1 MKCQT
6 CPAGE
11 GLSVNC
17 GAFISSHTPVKCQ
30 PCVLGETY
38 SDGNQAGACKTC
50 HICDEYQETIK
61 ACQQTSNAVCG
72 NCKRGAYFDNMVGEC
87 KPCSPCCNDGKDIL
101 EPGCQAPGV
110 AANIQCNFVRSE
122 KCAKVAVRNV
132 SISPSPTQHPT
143 PSTTVISRPTTM
155 YLTTKKLDKP
165 LVLTASSATSSQF
178 IGIVAGVPTGVV
190 VLAVNIVILFC
201 CCKKRRNHKAKT
213 GLHIEE
219 NERHEVGLAE
229 QNLLIVATPE
239 QDSPYQ
245 SPMSP
250 VEETCKTPLPIQDS
264 QPPACSDSKGD
275 FNLVI

>member
-17 GAFISSHTPVKCQ
+17 GAVISSHTPVKCQ

-38 SDGNQAGACKTC
+38 SDGNQAGACKIC

-61 ACQQTSNAVCG
+61 ACQLTSNAGCG
-72 NCKRGAYFDNMVGEC
+72 NCKRGAYFDNMVGRC

-101 EPGCQAPGV
+101 EPGCQVPGV
-110 AANIQCNFVRSE
+110 AANMQCNFVRSE

-165 LVLTASSATSSQF
+165 LVLTASSATFSHF
-178 IGIVAGVPTGVV
+178 TGIVAGVVV
-190 VLAVNIVILFC
+190 FAVILVLFC
-201 CCKKRRNHKAKT
+201 YCKKRRNHKAKT
-213 GLHIEE
+213 ILHTEE
-219 NERHEVGLAE
+219 NECREVGLAE
-229 QNLLIVATPE
+229 QHLLIVATPE
-239 QDSPYQ
+239 QESPYQ

-250 VEETCKTPLPIQDS
+250 VEETCKNPLPIQDS